1 MRRQIVELE
10 RLDVRERTSGLEPR
24 HARNGRV
31 RADVDEHAVADQEP
45 RAAVVQLDLER
56 LRGHEPAGAHDQLGA
71 ARLVVVQMRGDLV
84 VDHAA
89 LPAANRRHVDLDS
102 PRLRAVLGAVANQ
115 RCDLGALD
123 LVLAGQAVD
132 VGTGAT
138 NPSSFHDGRPS
149 PRSRHVPRQE
159 LATRA
164 TAKNQDFNS
173 FRLRHGFLRG
183 DMVSFAILGPL
194 LDRGPVAA
202 YQSTQVR
209 DVRTLRAFPC
219 APFRFPNPRNSTKSG
234 YATTP
239 AVP

>member
-1 MRRQIVELE
+1 MNTRSPTRS
-10 RLDVRERTSGLEPR
+10 R
-24 HARNGRV
+24 
-31 RADVDEHAVADQEP
+31 
-45 RAAVVQLDLER
+45 VQLDLER

-183 DMVSFAILGPL
+183 DMVSFAILGRYSTEVPL
-194 LDRGPVAA
+194 FLAPL
-202 YQSTQVR
+202 QVPESKEQHKIR
-209 DVRTLRAFPC
+209 VRHHASR
-219 APFRFPNPRNSTKSG
+219 
-234 YATTP
+234 P
-239 AVP
+239 AK